1 MAFKMRGFKMMPD
14 TESSVSQ
21 DQAKSQVGD
30 GTNNI
35 VPQTLVQLQEYNN
48 HMANSPKF
56 KKGDSIGGH
65 FNTYMKKIL
74 HNAQAPQHPY
84 RLGGGGGLDLIG
96 GRGLAKGAMNAIKYI
111 FKSGGKTA
119 VKKSLKS

>member
-1 MAFKMRGFKMMPD
+1 MRGFKMMPD

-21 DQAKSQVGD
+21 DQAKSQIGD
-30 GTNNI
+30 GTNNFI
-35 VPQTLVQLQEYNN
+35 LESDKQLQEYNDY
-48 HMANSPKF
+48 MANSPQF

-65 FNTYMKKIL
+65 FNTYMKKIV

-96 GRGLAKGAMNAIKYI
+96 GRGLAKGAMNAIKYL
-111 FKSGGKTA
+111 FKSGAKTA
-119 VKKSLKS
+119 VKQGTKKI